1 MVIVDHLL
9 HGRLDSLSCMV
20 VMHDLCHRPVAAL
33 YGVPLQGAVHLRRNA
48 SIVNHGLGDR
58 SHWWLRRC
66 RGRLLQ
72 VLHEPL
78 QIVAWDPRLHAD
90 PREIVLEVLALQYRP
105 LVIFQSVR
113 HRVLDSLEEGVV
125 DSIRRRFLHV
135 DTEEAM
141 LGVFVLD
148 GRIEDLFKCRS
159 SP

>member
-1 MVIVDHLL
+1 MDHLL
-9 HGRLDSLSCMV
+9 HRSLDSLSCV
-20 VMHDLCHRPVAAL
+20 VVVYDLCHRPVAAL
-33 YGVPLQGAVHLRRNA
+33 YRLSLQDAVHLSRDA
-48 SIVNHGLGDR
+48 SIVDHGLGDG
-58 SHWWLRRC
+58 SHRRLW
-66 RGRLLQ
+66 RRRRRLVQ

-125 DSIRRRFLHV
+125 DGIRRRFLHV

-141 LGVFVLD
+141 LRALVLD
-148 GRIEDLFKCRS
+148 RGV
-159 SP
+159 